1 MQKPMNERDTF
12 RWLCN
17 LLNLK
22 ESKLI
27 RHKGGSVHMSRGLTL
42 DRQSFGDGL
51 RLQVN
56 VYDGTSTSCSQV
68 LYSIGRRAF
77 EDKVRAIAV
86 GKEIKRLTRRK

>member
-1 MQKPMNERDTF
+1 MSKSMNERDTF
-12 RWLCN
+12 RWLCS

-27 RHKGGSVHMSRGLTL
+27 RRKDGAVRMSRGLTL

-56 VYDGTSTSCSQV
+56 VYDGTSTGCNQV

-77 EDKVRAIAV
+77 EEKVRAIAT
-86 GKEIKRLTRRK
+86 GKEIKRLLRRK

>member
-1 MQKPMNERDTF
+1 MQKPMNERDAF
-12 RWLCN
+12 RWLCQ

-22 ESKLI
+22 ESKL
-27 RHKGGSVHMSRGLTL
+27 RREGDRVWMTRGLTL

-56 VYDGTSTSCSQV
+56 VYDGTSTGCSQV
-68 LYSIGRRAF
+68 LYSIGRRNF

-86 GKEIKRLTRRK
+86 GKEIKRLVRK